1 MIGDILK
8 KAGLAFLM
16 VAIVLLLA
24 NVFRPENASFVGSG
38 FTGITPAVAYP
49 ARFALL
55 SAMIFLVGSFILKPR
70 VWQTA
75 WFIILAINLIYLVYC
90 IRTYVEV

>member
-24 NVFRPENASFVGSG
+24 NVFRPENALFVGSG
-38 FTGITPAVAYP
+38 FTGSTPAVAYP

-55 SAMIFLVGSFILKPR
+55 SAMIFLISSFILKPR
-70 VWQTA
+70 SCRTA
-75 WFIILAINLIYLVYC
+75 WFVLLAINLVYLVYC
-90 IRTYVEV
+90 IRTYVV